1 MVDKLKREKEKV
13 LKLIEGFRTHC
24 RTSKVEPTHWEEKLT
39 EALRQSSQMIQ
50 NVGTKVDQ
58 MRLDNATMSGGTTS
72 CLHHLPPLAQ
82 PLSPLSAS
90 ISQVG
95 YELAQTNF
103 RNKSEKTNGFVITF
117 SSVNMAASVAV
128 LQSTE
133 DKSNSS
139 LPPKSSSKKKPMVLA
154 NFFVIRFFPN

>member
-24 RTSKVEPTHWEEKLT
+24 RTANVEPTQWEEKLS

-58 MRLDNATMSGGTTS
+58 LRMDSATMTGGTNS
-72 CLHHLPPLAQ
+72 CLHHLPQ
-82 PLSPLSAS
+82 PSSPLTTS

-95 YELAQTNF
+95 
-103 RNKSEKTNGFVITF
+103 
-117 SSVNMAASVAV
+117 
-128 LQSTE
+128 
-133 DKSNSS
+133 
-139 LPPKSSSKKKPMVLA
+139 
-154 NFFVIRFFPN
+154 

>member
-13 LKLIEGFRTHC
+13 LKLIEGFRLHC
-24 RTSKVEPTHWEEKLT
+24 RTSNVEPTHWEEKLS

-58 MRLDNATMSGGTTS
+58 MRMDNATITGGTTS

-82 PLSPLSAS
+82 PPSPLSAS
-90 ISQVG
+90 ISQIG

-103 RNKSEKTNGFVITF
+103 
-117 SSVNMAASVAV
+117 
-128 LQSTE
+128 
-133 DKSNSS
+133 SNELERLMHLLS
-139 LPPKSSSKKKPMVLA
+139 LLV
-154 NFFVIRFFPN
+154 R